1 MPAASPVTGG
11 NLRHPAGNEDLIL
24 LAEPSG
30 LRFPVIKIDD
40 QRKAA
45 PLSENLFQ
53 NPAKLLTFGTGKHRI
68 LDQKVHPILLR
79 EADLRVF
86 KHIV

>member
-24 LAEPSG
+24 LTEPSG
-30 LRFPVIKIDD
+30 LRFPVIKIND

-45 PLSENLFQ
+45 PLPKDLFQ
-53 NPAKLLTFGTGKHRI
+53 NPAQLLTFGTGKHRI
-68 LDQKVHPILLR
+68 LNQKVHPILLR
-79 EADLRVF
+79 KADLRIF
-86 KHIV
+86 EHIV